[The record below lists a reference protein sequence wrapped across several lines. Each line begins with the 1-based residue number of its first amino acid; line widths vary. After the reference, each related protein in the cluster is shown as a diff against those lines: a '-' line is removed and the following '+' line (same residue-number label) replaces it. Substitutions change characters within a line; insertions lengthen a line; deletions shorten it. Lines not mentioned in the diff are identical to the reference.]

1 MSFSSFSACILW
13 VANVVKINYLTPG
26 GAYYHG
32 PTLRGMNVDYASDPN
47 WAVKSRPSPRAS
59 RCPVPRG

>member
-47 WAVKSRPSPRAS
+47 WAVKIAAIAQSIPLPSS
-59 RCPVPRG
+59 